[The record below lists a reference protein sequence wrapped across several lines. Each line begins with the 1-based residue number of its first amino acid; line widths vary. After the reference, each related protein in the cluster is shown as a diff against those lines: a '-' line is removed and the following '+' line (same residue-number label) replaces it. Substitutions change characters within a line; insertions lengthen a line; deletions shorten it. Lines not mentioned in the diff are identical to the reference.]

1 MAVVNIAGGY
11 ASQNQEVG
19 DNFVYFAMNQF
30 MAFCQVWKLELPM
43 WASANEICISR
54 ADPGLFWLAEIFKPS
69 LSQPTSENG
78 LLLAIRIPLISGIC
92 CFDSWQ
98 QSQKMT

>member
-43 WASANEICISR
+43 
-54 ADPGLFWLAEIFKPS
+54 
-69 LSQPTSENG
+69 
-78 LLLAIRIPLISGIC
+78 
-92 CFDSWQ
+92 
-98 QSQKMT
+98 